1 MVNIPEMPLC
11 DAVKMLTETPAKIQ
25 RLSDRGTLDAGKR
38 ADIVLFN
45 DNLQVVRTIVGGR
58 TVFEK

>member
-25 RLSDRGTLDAGKR
+25 RLSDRGTLEIGKR
-38 ADIVLFN
+38 ADIVLF
-45 DNLQVVRTIVGGR
+45 DDGLQILRTVVGGR
-58 TVFEK
+58 TVFAK

>member
-1 MVNIPEMPLC
+1 MVNIHEMPLC

-25 RLSDRGTLDAGKR
+25 RLSDRGTLEIGKR
-38 ADIVLFN
+38 ADIVLF
-45 DNLQVVRTIVGGR
+45 DDSLRVIRTVVGGR